1 MAQPIYKLWQARLT
15 EAWYQL
21 GEEEQLRL
29 LGLVRDALN
38 TAGGKELV
46 MCSAAWCN
54 EEWPFFGMEEFPDL
68 EAEQRHAQMLFDLNW
83 GRYMRVRSTLGTELE
98 LPQ

>member
-1 MAQPIYKLWQARLT
+1 
-15 EAWYQL
+15 
-21 GEEEQLRL
+21 
-29 LGLVRDALN
+29 
-38 TAGGKELV
+38 